1 MSARGSSPDRSSGE
15 RHSGEGHGSSH
26 GARLNQLR
34 AAVLG
39 ANDGIVSTAG
49 IVIGVAAAA
58 PTNTAAI
65 FTAGIAGLAAGALS
79 MAAGE
84 YVSVSTQRDTERA
97 LIHKERAELA
107 EFPDAELEELT
118 QLYQHRGLD
127 RALAEQVAVQLTAH
141 DALGA
146 HAEVELRLDPEELTS
161 PWQAALASL
170 GSFTL
175 GALGPLLAIVL
186 LPAGVRIPATLVAS
200 VVVLAVTGWASARLG
215 GAPARPAMIRTAI
228 GGLLA
233 MVVTYLVGVAS
244 GGFVG

>member
-1 MSARGSSPDRSSGE
+1 M
-15 RHSGEGHGSSH
+15 
-26 GARLNQLR
+26 
-34 AAVLG
+34 
-39 ANDGIVSTAG
+39 
-49 IVIGVAAAA
+49 
-58 PTNTAAI
+58 
-65 FTAGIAGLAAGALS
+65 
-79 MAAGE
+79 
-84 YVSVSTQRDTERA
+84 
-97 LIHKERAELA
+97 
-107 EFPDAELEELT
+107 EELT